1 MVTLFACAAADE
13 QEALQRAGRSLGNF
27 IELSSG
33 VRPEDPVAL
42 CEAMCRRGTGLFAA
56 RDQMGARV
64 EALGRLGFENLC
76 FFVDFGTLAADLVA
90 ETIRS
95 LAATAQDA
103 PVVSM
108 RERLG

>member
-1 MVTLFACAAADE
+1 
-13 QEALQRAGRSLGNF
+13 
-27 IELSSG
+27 
-33 VRPEDPVAL
+33 
-42 CEAMCRRGTGLFAA
+42 MCRRGTGLFFA
-56 RDQMGARV
+56 RDEMGARV

-76 FFVDFGTLAADLVA
+76 FFVDFGTMAADLVA

-95 LAATAQDA
+95 LAAAAQDA